1 MNPRSAIGDPQS
13 AIRDPQSAPITSL
26 RRKDLLGIQDLSPE
40 EIVLILD
47 TGEAMKEIGA
57 RPIKKVPALR
67 GKTIVNL
74 FFEPSTRTRTSF
86 EIAEKRLSADTLNIA
101 SATSSV
107 VKGETLADTAL
118 NLEAMQPD
126 MIVVRHPASGA
137 CHLLSRICR
146 AAIVNAGDG
155 MHEHPTQALLDAFT
169 IREHKKRIAGLKV
182 AICGDLLHS
191 RVLRSNIHL
200 LTKLGADVWVSG
212 PTTLMPPEVAR
223 FGVRATSVVDEAVE
237 GADVIMLLRIQLE
250 RMQGAFFPSQREYF
264 NVFGMTEERV
274 RLAQDDVIIMH
285 PGPMNRGVEIASE
298 VADGPYS
305 VILDQVAN
313 GVAVRMAV
321 LYLLAGGAE
330 HEDAA

>member
-1 MNPRSAIGDPQS
+1 MTAQPTPAAEAAAI
-13 AIRDPQSAPITSL
+13 TTL
-26 RRKDLLGIQDLSPE
+26 RHKDLLGIQQLTRE
-40 EIVLILD
+40 EILLILD
-47 TGEAMKEIGA
+47 TAEAMKEIA
-57 RPIKKVPALR
+57 SRPIKKVPALR

-101 SATSSV
+101 LASSSV
-107 VKGETLADTAL
+107 VKGETLVDTAL
-118 NLEAMQPD
+118 NLEAMHPD
-126 MIVVRHPASGA
+126 MIVLRHSSSGA

-146 AAIVNAGDG
+146 SAIVNAGDG

-169 IREHKKRIAGLKV
+169 IRERKARIGGLKV
-182 AICGDLLHS
+182 VIVGDLLHS
-191 RVLRSNIHL
+191 RVLRSNILL
-200 LTKLGADVWVSG
+200 LTKLGADVSVCG
-212 PTTLMPPEVAR
+212 PPTMIPSDIAR
-223 FGVRATSVVDEAVE
+223 FGVRATSVIGEAVE

-250 RMQGAFFPSQREYF
+250 RMQGAFFPSLREYF
-264 NVFGMTEERV
+264 DVFGMTEDRV
-274 RLAQDDVIIMH
+274 RLAKPDVMIMH

-330 HEDAA
+330 HEEAA